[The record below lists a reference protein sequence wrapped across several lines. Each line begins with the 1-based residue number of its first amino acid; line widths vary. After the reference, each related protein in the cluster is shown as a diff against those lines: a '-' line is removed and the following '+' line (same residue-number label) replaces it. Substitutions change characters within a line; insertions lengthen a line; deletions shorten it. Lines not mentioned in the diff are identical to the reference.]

1 MSGNAA
7 DEQKHEDQPVPYEE
21 GKENSHQDND
31 SSEQPPPHT
40 YTHTTNTTRL
50 PTE

>member
-1 MSGNAA
+1 MADNTV

-31 SSEQPPPHT
+31 SSERPLLHSAP
-40 YTHTTNTTRL
+40 YR
-50 PTE
+50 EE

>member
-1 MSGNAA
+1 MADNTV

-31 SSEQPPPHT
+31 SSKQTLLHFTPH
-40 YTHTTNTTRL
+40 NK
-50 PTE
+50 E